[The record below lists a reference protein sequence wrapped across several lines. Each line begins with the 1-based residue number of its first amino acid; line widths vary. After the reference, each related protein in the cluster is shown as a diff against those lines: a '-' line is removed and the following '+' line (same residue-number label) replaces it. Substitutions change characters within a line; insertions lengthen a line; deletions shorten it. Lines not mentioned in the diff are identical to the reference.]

1 MTLREFVDVFQNS
14 KRFGTNKSSI
24 VKGLFRAAGC
34 YEPPSESAIKSWL
47 KPNSDRNCQVS
58 RYFRDNSINETKL
71 VSHFR
76 NSTPSDI
83 WRILQGLFRDF
94 MLQTPDDLEFCIDL
108 TTNNADVFY
117 WSVLNQFQRILHI
130 PETERR
136 EENVNS
142 ACNNLPMSLRAH
154 HYFIDSINCY
164 QIMDII
170 NRTPPVLNRY
180 DAGSIHLFLDKLDG
194 LLAHKEEIELT
205 LYSLINSFVGHLR
218 VQALRLDAE
227 LVGMNDIEDNNAVV
241 NMDDEDSPYES
252 APVPNRTGMYNTDNP
267 DELNELLSLAEDP
280 VRLFGTIIRGWKEF
294 QYYMNRL
301 YQEISKWHERSF
313 P

>member
-1 MTLREFVDVFQNS
+1 MILREFVDVLHNS

-24 VKGLFRAAGC
+24 VKNLFSAAGC
-34 YEPPSESAIKSWL
+34 YALPSESAVKSWL
-47 KPNSDRNCQVS
+47 KPNSDRNCQIS
-58 RYFRDNSINETKL
+58 RYFRDNSINETKF
-71 VSHFR
+71 VNHFR
-76 NSTPSDI
+76 RSTPSDV
-83 WRILQGLFRDF
+83 WRILQDLFREF
-94 MLQTPDDLEFCIDL
+94 KLHTPDDFEFCIDL
-108 TTNNADVFY
+108 ATENAVIFY

-142 ACNNLPMSLRAH
+142 ACSNASMSLRAH
-154 HYFIDSINCY
+154 DYFMDSVNCY

-218 VQALRLDAE
+218 VQGLRLDTE
-227 LVGMNDIEDNNAVV
+227 LIGMYDMEDDKAIV
-241 NMDDEDSPYES
+241 NMDDKDSSYECDT
-252 APVPNRTGMYNTDNP
+252 VTNRSGMYNTDNP
-267 DELNELLSLAEDP
+267 DELNELLSVVEDP
-280 VRLFGTIIRGWKEF
+280 IGLLGTILKGWKDF
-294 QYYMNRL
+294 QYSMNRL
-301 YQEISKWHERSF
+301 YKEISEWQQRSF
-313 P
+313 S